1 MLPQFNLKTSL
12 ATIVATILLA
22 LNAGLIYP
30 QTLEVVDFRPD
41 QNTVVLSTSTG
52 ILYEY
57 PDEYPADDADFHIGE
72 LYSCIMCN
80 EYLTQVITD
89 DYILWLHGTGFV
101 AENFVKPQ
109 F

>member
-1 MLPQFNLKTSL
+1 MLNPKTAFAS
-12 ATIVATILLA
+12 IIATILLA
-22 LNAGLIYP
+22 LNSGLIYP

-41 QNTVVLSTSTG
+41 QGTVVLSTSTG

-72 LYSCIMCN
+72 LYACVMCN

-89 DYILWLHGTGFV
+89 DFILWLRGTGYV
-101 AENFVKPQ
+101 TSNFIKPQ
-109 F
+109 